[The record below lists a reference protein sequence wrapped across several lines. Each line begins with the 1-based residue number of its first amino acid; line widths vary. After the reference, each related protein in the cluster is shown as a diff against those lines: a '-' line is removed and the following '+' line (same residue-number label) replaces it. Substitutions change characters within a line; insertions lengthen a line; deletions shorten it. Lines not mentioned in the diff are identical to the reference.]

1 MKQTSNETH
10 TDTVEMEALQ
20 FKGTREATHAGSWYD
35 DDAERLGAEL
45 DSYFAQCAD
54 ESEAGK
60 PARAIVS
67 PHAGYTYC
75 GATMARCYTALAAFF
90 RTLPDDVAVPTV
102 VLMGPSH
109 HVALRSCALTGF
121 KRWATP
127 FGAVDVDT
135 ECCAAL
141 CRAMPSGSVVQM
153 RARVDEEEHCLEMML
168 PFLLRAAAR
177 AGRRSVRVVPLL
189 VGHVAPAT
197 TLQLG
202 RVLADLDEHVALVA
216 SSDFC
221 HWGERFGYT
230 VLPEALS
237 KDEAIWQRIERMDR
251 EGATRIAAGD
261 LVAFEQY
268 LELTDNTIC
277 GRFAI
282 SVLLATAQALGGRT
296 GAVLAYAQSSH
307 CTRPRSSSVSYC
319 AIAMYL

>member
-1 MKQTSNETH
+1 
-10 TDTVEMEALQ
+10 MEY
-20 FKGTREATHAGSWYD
+20 KGTREATHAGSWYD
-35 DDAERLGAEL
+35 DNAERLGAEL

-54 ESEAGK
+54 ESEASK

-75 GATMARCYTALAAFF
+75 GPTMARSYTALAAFF
-90 RTLPDDVAVPTV
+90 RTLPDDVDVPTV

-109 HVALRSCALTGF
+109 HTALHRFALTSF

-127 FGAVDVDT
+127 FGTVDVDT
-135 ECCAAL
+135 ERCNAL
-141 CRAMPSGSVVQM
+141 CRVLPAGSVGQM
-153 RARVDEEEHCLEMML
+153 STSVDEEEHCLEMML

-189 VGHVAPAT
+189 VGHVGLPVRKV
-197 TLQLG
+197 LG
-202 RVLADLDEHVALVA
+202 EALAAFDEHVALVA

-230 VLPEALS
+230 YLPAALG

-251 EGATRIAAGD
+251 EGAEQVAAGD
-261 LVAFEQY
+261 LAGFEQY
-268 LELTDNTIC
+268 MDRTDNTIC

-282 SVLLATAQALGGRT
+282 SVLLAAAQKLGGRK
-296 GAVLAYAQSSH
+296 GAVLAYSQSSH
-307 CTRPRSSSVSYC
+307 CTRVRSSSVSYC